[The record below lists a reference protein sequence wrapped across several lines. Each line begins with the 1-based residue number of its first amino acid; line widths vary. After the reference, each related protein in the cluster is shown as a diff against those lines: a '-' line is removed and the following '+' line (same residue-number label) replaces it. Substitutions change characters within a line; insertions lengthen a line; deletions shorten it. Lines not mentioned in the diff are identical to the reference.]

1 MKHLPLRAR
10 IIVAL
15 VALALG
21 TTIAVALV
29 TANFLNQTPQ
39 VSTSPEMRAALQN
52 ALELAKKD
60 YETRKSRLADLERR
74 LRSDARLRERVSQG
88 DENAIAIFLGSD
100 TARLSI
106 RTVPIE
112 PDSSRQPE
120 PGITRLSGDRARL
133 ELRFPTSDGSG
144 APAHIVIS
152 DALSELLSIE
162 DALQTYGHLE
172 MIISDLRQ
180 SLVLSYVLIAIVMV
194 ILAGLI
200 GLRIGLGIT
209 GPLSSLIRGT
219 RELARD
225 NLNYRIPPG
234 PGDEIG
240 LLIDSFN
247 RMASDLEENRRKRVE
262 AEKIAAWR
270 EIARRLAH
278 EIKNP
283 LTPIQLTVQQMH
295 DKYAGHDEEYRKLLT
310 DCTEIVTEEVESLR
324 GLVQEFA
331 EFARM
336 PQLALTPQDLNGV
349 IVDTIKL
356 YSERKVELH
365 LDDSLPEL
373 KLDLEGIRRVLI
385 NLVENALDAAGA
397 GSTIVI
403 QTRKDGEKV
412 CLSIT
417 DEGPGVARADRE
429 SIFEPY
435 ISHKQDGTGLGL
447 AMVRSIVEEHGGTIT
462 VSDSPAGGAR
472 FDIDLPT
479 PEESESARET
489 NS

>member
-15 VALALG
+15 VILALG

-60 YETRKSRLADLERR
+60 YETRKNRLAELERR
-74 LRSDARLRERVSQG
+74 LRSDARLRERVSRG
-88 DENAIAIFLGSD
+88 DENAVAELLGAN

-106 RTVPIE
+106 RTVAIE
-112 PDSSRQPE
+112 PDASRQPM

-133 ELRFPTSDGSG
+133 ELRFPTSDGLG
-144 APAHIVIS
+144 VPAHIVIS
-152 DALSELLSIE
+152 DELSELLSIE

-180 SLVLSYVLIAIVMV
+180 GLVLSYVLIVIVMV

-283 LTPIQLTVQQMH
+283 LTPIQLTVQQMQ
-295 DKYAGHDEEYRKLLT
+295 DKYAGKDEDYRKLLT

-331 EFARM
+331 DFARM
-336 PQLALTPQDLNGV
+336 PQLALAPQDLNTV

-365 LDDSLPEL
+365 LDDNLPEL

-403 QTRKDGEKV
+403 QTRKDGDKV
-412 CLSIT
+412 CLSIM

-435 ISHKQDGTGLGL
+435 ISYKQDGTGLGL
-447 AMVRSIVEEHGGTIT
+447 AMVRSIIEEHGGTIT
-462 VSDSPAGGAR
+462 VSDSPTGGAR
-472 FDIDLPT
+472 FDIELPT
-479 PEESESARET
+479 PERSERTQET
-489 NS
+489 NL